1 MKMRLLSIGLVA
13 MALVTPM
20 QISHAEDAVEKK
32 KPEFADM
39 TVEQVQAA
47 IKEGK
52 VTIIDVNGKKRYDA
66 GHVPGAKHFPA
77 IMKSGLAKALP
88 KDKNALIVTYCG
100 GPQ

>member
-1 MKMRLLSIGLVA
+1 MDFSGKAMKMRLLSIGVVA

-66 GHVPGAKHFPA
+66 GMCRERS
-77 IMKSGLAKALP
+77 ISLRL
-88 KDKNALIVTYCG
+88 
-100 GPQ
+100 